1 MTQTTLAF
9 TTAKGSDG
17 LNVLPQEAYVTG
29 NMRFIHHQPNAE
41 SLKII
46 SDIAAK
52 YDIETEV
59 IYQDDPCP
67 IVTFDSD
74 AFRLVERAVE
84 SVFPGVQTS
93 PYVMTAAS
101 DSRYLSRVCDNCLR
115 FTPFLISHEQMAS
128 IHGIDENVDLS
139 TLAPAVDFYRY
150 LISEA

>member
-1 MTQTTLAF
+1 MLSP
-9 TTAKGSDG
+9 G
-17 LNVLPQEAYVTG
+17 
-29 NMRFIHHQPNAE
+29 
-41 SLKII
+41 
-46 SDIAAK
+46 
-52 YDIETEV
+52 
-59 IYQDDPCP
+59 
-67 IVTFDSD
+67 FDSPLSSHESD